1 MKYSVQNEIILKILK
16 ENVVHPTAE
25 YLYAKI
31 KEQYPTLGK
40 ATVYRN
46 LNKMAEQNIIKKIEG
61 LEISAHYDHNTFEHY
76 HFICTKCGKIFDISS
91 DIAPDLTK
99 KIENIT
105 GNSVEKCDFVVRGIC
120 KNCKN

>member
-31 KEQYPTLGK
+31 KKQYPTLGK

-46 LNKMAEQNIIKKIEG
+46 LSKMVEQNIIKKIDG

>member
-46 LNKMAEQNIIKKIEG
+46 LSKMVEQNIIKKIDG

>member
-25 YLYAKI
+25 YLYDKI

-46 LNKMAEQNIIKKIEG
+46 LSKMVEQNIIKKIDG

-99 KIENIT
+99 KIENVT